1 MSGMACRVKACYAR
15 SSGQG
20 ILCVDIIRVPR
31 IGEEAF
37 DSVHIPPPFIA
48 IGISYQ
54 HAPRFSCTM
63 TV

>member
-1 MSGMACRVKACYAR
+1 MSGMACCGQACHAR
-15 SSGQG
+15 TSGQDV
-20 ILCVDIIRVPR
+20 LRVDIIRVPR
-31 IGEEAF
+31 IGEGAF
-37 DSVHIPPPFIA
+37 APVHLLPLLVA

>member
-1 MSGMACRVKACYAR
+1 MACCGQACHAR
-15 SSGQG
+15 TSGQDV
-20 ILCVDIIRVPR
+20 LRVDIIRVPR
-31 IGEEAF
+31 IGEGAF
-37 DSVHIPPPFIA
+37 APVHLLPLLVA